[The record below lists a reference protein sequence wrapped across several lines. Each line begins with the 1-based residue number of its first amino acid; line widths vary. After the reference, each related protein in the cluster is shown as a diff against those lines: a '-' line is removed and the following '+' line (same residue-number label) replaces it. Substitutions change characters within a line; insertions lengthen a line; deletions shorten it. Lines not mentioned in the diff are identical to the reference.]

1 MATVPQTVNCVD
13 VLPRTS
19 RHLHSHLLWTSLEPG
34 HCHCAVCL
42 MVPHMN
48 IRKPSVNKSNTG
60 VRTLISHHNRRTLV
74 ALKYCFSLSRKMRE
88 ISTVQS
94 ESVRRIENA
103 WVSRDMRETWQIF
116 RLGAPQTVTNTVN
129 VVVSKKWR
137 EIDTSLLHTTNRKYH
152 MAYIGPIR
160 SFPMTL
166 ETPEGHSRDAGH
178 IKCNSTN
185 ICAIF
190 RTVLTDTL
198 SFLLANTKR
207 TIHCVSKKQDT
218 KLLPITSPNVNRF
231 HHIAWMSTWCWVIS
245 PV

>member
-1 MATVPQTVNCVD
+1 
-13 VLPRTS
+13 
-19 RHLHSHLLWTSLEPG
+19 
-34 HCHCAVCL
+34 
-42 MVPHMN
+42 
-48 IRKPSVNKSNTG
+48 
-60 VRTLISHHNRRTLV
+60 
-74 ALKYCFSLSRKMRE
+74 MRE
-88 ISTVQS
+88 ISTLRS

-103 WVSRDMRETWQIF
+103 WVSDSREMRETWQIST
-116 RLGAPQTVTNTVN
+116 RLGTLQTVTNTVK

-137 EIDTSLLHTTNRKYH
+137 EIDTTLLHTTNRKHH
-152 MAYIGPIR
+152 MAYISPIR

-166 ETPEGHSRDAGH
+166 ETLEGHSRDAGH

-190 RTVLTDTL
+190 RTVLTDTVPL

-231 HHIAWMSTWCWVIS
+231 SSHRLNVNVMLSNITFLMIFLRFLIRRR
-245 PV
+245 